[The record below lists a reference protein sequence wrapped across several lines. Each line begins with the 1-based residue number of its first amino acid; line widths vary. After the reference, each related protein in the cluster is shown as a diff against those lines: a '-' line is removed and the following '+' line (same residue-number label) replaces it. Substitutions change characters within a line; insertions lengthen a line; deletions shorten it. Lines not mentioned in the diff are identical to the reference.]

1 MITSFLSEA
10 THSLAL
16 SSTFYCL
23 TFVDQSLFELL
34 LNSFGLVVLE
44 VAASFLSFRLRLF
57 PAVSGHSSAFPIF
70 SCSLNLVIV
79 FGLSCLGDGEFEL
92 LLPFLV
98 CFFALLAL
106 GRLVL
111 FVPLPYEVF
120 LCLVPHSLLCFRL
133 LRILVLNHSVDL
145 FCFDSWQIVKLCP
158 LSGVFNGTNI
168 LRYVP
173 EVFLC

>member
-10 THSLAL
+10 PLALAL
-16 SSTFYCL
+16 SSTYCL

-34 LNSFGLVVLE
+34 LYGLGLVVLK
-44 VAASFLSFRLRLF
+44 VAASFLSFWFGLL
-57 PAVSGHSSAFPIF
+57 PAVPRHSSVFPIF

-79 FGLSCLGDGEFEL
+79 FGLSCLRDGEFEL

-98 CFFALLAL
+98 CFFALFTL

-120 LCLVPHSLLCFRL
+120 LGLVPHPFLRLPL

-145 FCFDSWQIVKLCP
+145 VCFDSWQIVKFCP
-158 LSGVFNGTNI
+158 LTGVFDGTNI